1 MAEQG
6 GGGAGDVIAGG
17 MENQVMRALVALRTA
32 QALTLRQKV
41 IKGFE
46 FVLFSFRFYSF
57 GLTA

>member
-6 GGGAGDVIAGG
+6 GGDAGDVIAGG
-17 MENQVMRALVALRTA
+17 MENQVMRGLFALRTA

-46 FVLFSFRFYSF
+46 FV
-57 GLTA
+57 